1 MNLKLDI
8 VYMRIWAILFIVAH
22 HSIHIYWYWPVN
34 TDIPALSPL
43 FMLSLSTIFKNIGLA
58 IFTYISGMLV
68 FYQAS
73 KRTTLHHFITK
84 KIKRLLL
91 PALIWGILYHI
102 LFPHYE
108 SNKIPTFINGNHLW
122 YLLMLFTCMLSS
134 LPLILNLKHKW
145 SIVIVIYSIISLC
158 SHLNW
163 TFIEFR
169 FYFPIFIIGY
179 ISSYLKEKSITFSP
193 KINLIFLFISFS
205 LIIEIPSTNSFIL
218 FFSRILNMTAICYI
232 TSYIFNHIKYKSIKP
247 ITTTLNNSTFT
258 IYLLHQFVINF
269 LIKNNLLLNYNLWYC
284 NMIICFLT
292 GIIIPIAFSFII
304 NKLSVNYHLPFLKN
318 LL

>member
-1 MNLKLDI
+1 
-8 VYMRIWAILFIVAH
+8 MRIWAILFIVAH
-22 HSIHIYWYWPVN
+22 HSIHIYWYWPIN
-34 TDIPALSPL
+34 TNIPALSPS

-58 IFTYISGMLV
+58 IFTYISGMLI

-73 KRTTLHHFITK
+73 KGTTLYHFIKK

-122 YLLMLFTCMLSS
+122 YLLMLFTCMLS
-134 LPLILNLKHKW
+134 LILNLKHKW
-145 SIVIVIYSIISLC
+145 SIIIAIYVIISLC

-179 ISSYLKEKSITFSP
+179 ISSYLKEKSFSFSSN
-193 KINLIFLFISFS
+193 INLTLLFTSFL
-205 LIIEIPSTNSFIL
+205 LIILYIEIPSTNSFIL
-218 FFSRILNMTAICYI
+218 FFSRILNMIAICYI
-232 TSYIFNHIKYKSIKP
+232 ASYIFNLIKYKAIKP
-247 ITTTLNNSTFT
+247 ITTILNNSTFT

-269 LIKNNLLLNYNLWYC
+269 LIKNNLLLNYNLWYY

-292 GIIIPIAFSFII
+292 GIIIPIVLNFIT
-304 NKLSVNYHLPFLKN
+304 NKLLTYRSLPFLKN